1 MPQNLI
7 DKDELIR
14 QLMADRDRLF
24 RENSRLR
31 TATNIA
37 PEEMQQVHND
47 QLAAKDTL
55 INKKEALLQKKD
67 VRIAQL
73 EKQVDYL
80 KRQLYGGKAERY
92 INPDPQARQLELF
105 EGVDLLPGEKE
116 AAAQLNQLQRVMP
129 HHPCLLTSW

>member
-37 PEEMQQVHND
+37 PEEMQ
-47 QLAAKDTL
+47 
-55 INKKEALLQKKD
+55 
-67 VRIAQL
+67 
-73 EKQVDYL
+73 
-80 KRQLYGGKAERY
+80 
-92 INPDPQARQLELF
+92 
-105 EGVDLLPGEKE
+105 
-116 AAAQLNQLQRVMP
+116 
-129 HHPCLLTSW
+129 